1 MQKANKPTQK
11 AKSGLIN
18 LLIWNALRLLNVST
32 DHN

>member
-18 LLIWNALRLLNVST
+18 LLI
-32 DHN
+32 